1 MNGGTATSHP
11 TIRVGTSSW
20 TDPTL
25 LASDWYP
32 KDAKKNPTTR
42 LQYYASRFP
51 LVEVDATYYA
61 PPSEENAVRWAER
74 TPPRF
79 TFNVKAFSLMT
90 FHPTP
95 VKALPV
101 SMRDAAG
108 SAERVYQKD
117 LSPRLI
123 DEMFEMF
130 ASALMPLHSA
140 GKLGCVL
147 FQFPEWF
154 GPSSE
159 NRAAV
164 EACAARLPDYQ
175 IAVEFRQRA
184 WLALDADRDR
194 TFGWL
199 REKGLPY
206 VSVDM
211 PQGYPSSMPPLAEAT
226 SSRLAVVRFHGRN
239 EKNWKR
245 RGIKVVDRYDYAY
258 SQQELLEWVPKVR
271 ALHETAREVHVL
283 FNNCYADKGVRNAAE
298 MATLLEDLD

>member
-1 MNGGTATSHP
+1 MIA
-11 TIRVGTSSW
+11 VGTSSW

-25 LASDWYP
+25 LASGWYP
-32 KDAKKNPTTR
+32 PEAKKNPTTR
-42 LQYYASRFP
+42 LRYYASRFP

-61 PPSEENAVRWAER
+61 PPSERNAALWAER
-74 TPPRF
+74 TPPEF

-90 FHPTP
+90 HHPTP

-108 SAERVYQKD
+108 GAERIYQKD
-117 LSPRLI
+117 LPPAVI

-154 GPSSE
+154 GPSRE
-159 NRAAV
+159 HRAAV
-164 EACAARLPDYQ
+164 EACAARLPDYR

-184 WLALDADRDR
+184 WLADDADRER

-199 REKGLPY
+199 RDAGLPY

-211 PQGYPSSMPPLAEAT
+211 PQGFASSMPPVAEAT
-226 SSRLAVVRFHGRN
+226 SDALAVVRFHGRN
-239 EKNWKR
+239 VENWKK
-245 RGIKVVDRYDYAY
+245 RGVKVVDRFDYHY

-271 ALHETAREVHVL
+271 ALQERARDVHVL
-283 FNNCYADKGVRNAAE
+283 FNNCYADKGVTNAADL
-298 MATLLEDLD
+298 AALLED